1 MRTRK
6 ASSRASRGGIVTTL
20 LLILGVLVVL
30 FAGYLAFVLTWAFSE
45 GERAGVVQKFS
56 RRGWVCKTWEGELAV
71 TTVPGVAPV
80 IWNFTVRDDAAVAQL
95 SDAVGKWAVLHYRE
109 HRGIPTTCFGETG
122 YFVDSAK
129 LGQSPALTVQ
139 VAPAAQPPAAPATVP
154 TP

>member
-1 MRTRK
+1 MNTTRPDT
-6 ASSRASRGGIVTTL
+6 SSRGGIVVTL
-20 LLILGVLVVL
+20 LLILAVIVVL
-30 FAGYLAFVLTWAFSE
+30 FAGYLAFVLSWAFSD

-56 RRGWVCKTWEGELAV
+56 RRGWLCKTWEGELAI

-80 IWNFTVRDDAAVAQL
+80 IWNFTVRDDDAAARL
-95 SDAVGKWAVLHYRE
+95 REAVGQWAVVHYRE

-122 YFVDSAK
+122 YFVDSVK

-139 VAPAAQPPAAPATVP
+139 IAPGAQPQAPPP

>member
-1 MRTRK
+1 MQTRK
-6 ASSRASRGGIVTTL
+6 ASNRAPRGGIVTTL

-56 RRGWVCKTWEGELAV
+56 RRGWVCKTWEGELAI

-80 IWNFTVRDDAAVAQL
+80 IWNFTVRDDAAAAQL
-95 SDAVGKWAVLHYRE
+95 REAVGQWAVLHYRE

-122 YFVDSAK
+122 YFVDSVK
-129 LGQSPALTVQ
+129 IGHSPALSVQ
-139 VAPAAQPPAAPATVP
+139 IAPAAAPTAVP

>member
-1 MRTRK
+1 MNTQTVTR
-6 ASSRASRGGIVTTL
+6 RSRGGIGLTL

-30 FAGYLAFVLTWAFSE
+30 FAGYLAFVLNWAFSE

-56 RRGWVCKTWEGELAV
+56 RRGWVCKTWEGELAI

-80 IWNFTVRDDAAVAQL
+80 IWQFSVRDDQAAAQL
-95 SDAVGKWAVLHYRE
+95 RDAVGQWAVVHYRE

-122 YFVDSAK
+122 YFVDSVK
-129 LGQSPALTVQ
+129 VGHPPALSVQ
-139 VAPAAQPPAAPATVP
+139 IAPTAQPPAAPAAVP